1 MESKTIEERL
11 IKAIDFFRKFD
22 NLSDKDIYR
31 RSVLRFCDL
40 VEEYLSKPKS
50 QEEEADE
57 VFK

>member
-1 MESKTIEERL
+1 MENKTIEERL

-40 VEEYLSKPKS
+40 VEDLLNKPKS